1 MKKQIEINVP
11 TDYSAISLRKYIQI
25 ERDLEEY
32 KDDEIALNAF
42 LLYNFCGITPDIATQ
57 IGNTTLT
64 SIVNDLKKL
73 LSKTD
78 YELQRQITIDGV
90 KYGLEPNLSEL
101 PYGAYLDISS
111 FESISLDENWSKIMA
126 ILYRPITKKRGL
138 LYEIQPYKGYEK
150 KDTEKWLDVSMD
162 FHFSVFFYFLGL
174 YQDLVKGILNS
185 TKNQQEMSPNIKS
198 VLERSGA
205 LIQQLHNSQGT
216 IFSNLMK

>member
-1 MKKQIEINVP
+1 MKKKIEIQVP
-11 TDYSAISLRKYIQI
+11 TDYSAIPLRKYIQI
-25 ERDLEEY
+25 QKDLEDY

-42 LLYNFCGITPDIATQ
+42 LLYNFCGITPEIATQ

-111 FESISLDENWSKIMA
+111 FESISLDANWAKIMS
-126 ILYRPITKKRGL
+126 ILYRPITKTRGA
-138 LYEIQPYKGYEK
+138 LYEIKPYKGYTKE
-150 KDTEKWLDVSMD
+150 DTEKWLDVNMD

-174 YQDLVKGILNS
+174 YKDLVNATLNS
-185 TKNQQEMSPNIKS
+185 MKNQEGISPNIKS
-198 VLERSGA
+198 TLEKSGE

-216 IFSNLMK
+216 IFSNLIK

>member
-11 TDYSAISLRKYIQI
+11 TDYSAIPLRKYIQI
-25 ERDLEEY
+25 QKDLEQY

-57 IGNTTLT
+57 IDSNTLK
-64 SIVNDLKKL
+64 SIVNDLKIL

-78 YELQRQITIDGV
+78 YELQRTITIDGV
-90 KYGLEPNLSEL
+90 EYGLEPNLSEL

-111 FESISLDENWSKIMA
+111 FESISLDENWAKVMT
-126 ILYRPITKKRGL
+126 ILFRPITKKRGV
-138 LYEIQPYKGYEK
+138 LYEIQTYKGYEK

-174 YQDLVKGILNS
+174 YKDLVNATLNS
-185 TKNQQEMSPNIKS
+185 MKSHPEISPNIKS
-198 VLERSGA
+198 ILEKSGD
-205 LIQQLHNSQGT
+205 LIQRL
-216 IFSNLMK
+216 SN

>member
-1 MKKQIEINVP
+1 MKKKIEIQVP
-11 TDYSAISLRKYIQI
+11 TDYSAIPLRKYIQI
-25 ERDLEEY
+25 QKDLEDY

-101 PYGAYLDISS
+101 PYGAYLDISA
-111 FESISLDENWSKIMA
+111 FESISLDANWAKIMS
-126 ILYRPITKKRGL
+126 ILYRPITKTRGA
-138 LYEIQPYKGYEK
+138 LYEIQPYKGYTKE
-150 KDTEKWLDVSMD
+150 DTEKWLDVNMD

-174 YQDLVKGILNS
+174 YKDLVNATLNS
-185 TKNQQEMSPNIKS
+185 MKNQEGISPNIKS
-198 VLERSGA
+198 TLEKSGE
-205 LIQQLHNSQGT
+205 LIQQLHNSQGM
-216 IFSNLMK
+216 ISSNLTK

>member
-1 MKKQIEINVP
+1 MKKKIEIQVP
-11 TDYSAISLRKYIQI
+11 TDYSAIPLRKYIQI
-25 ERDLEEY
+25 QKDLEDY

-42 LLYNFCGITPDIATQ
+42 LLYNFCGITPEIATQ

-111 FESISLDENWSKIMA
+111 FESISLDANWAKIMS
-126 ILYRPITKKRGL
+126 ILYRPITKTRGA
-138 LYEIQPYKGYEK
+138 LYEIKPYKGYTKE
-150 KDTEKWLDVSMD
+150 DTEKWLDVNMD

-174 YQDLVKGILNS
+174 YKDLVNATLNS
-185 TKNQQEMSPNIKS
+185 MKNQEGISPNIKS
-198 VLERSGA
+198 ALEKSGE
-205 LIQQLHNSQGT
+205 LIQQLHNSQGM
-216 IFSNLMK
+216 ISSNLTK

>member
-1 MKKQIEINVP
+1 MKKKIEIQVP
-11 TDYSAISLRKYIQI
+11 TDYSAIPLRKYIQI
-25 ERDLEEY
+25 QKDLEDY

-42 LLYNFCGITPDIATQ
+42 LLYNFCGITPEIATQ

-111 FESISLDENWSKIMA
+111 FESISLDANWAKIMS
-126 ILYRPITKKRGL
+126 ILYRPITKTRGA
-138 LYEIQPYKGYEK
+138 LYEIKPYKGYTKE
-150 KDTEKWLDVSMD
+150 DTEKWLDVNMD

-174 YQDLVKGILNS
+174 YKDLVNATLNS
-185 TKNQQEMSPNIKS
+185 MKNQEGISPNIKS
-198 VLERSGA
+198 TLEKSGE
-205 LIQQLHNSQGT
+205 LIQQLHNSQGM
-216 IFSNLMK
+216 ISSNSTK

>member
-1 MKKQIEINVP
+1 MKKQIEIVVP
-11 TDYSAISLRKYIQI
+11 TDYSAIPLRKYIQI
-25 ERDLEEY
+25 QKDLEEY

-42 LLYNFCGITPDIATQ
+42 LLYNFCGITPEIATQ
-57 IGNTTLT
+57 IDSTTLT

-73 LSKTD
+73 LNKTD
-78 YELQRQITIDGV
+78 YELQRTITIDDV
-90 KYGLEPNLSEL
+90 EFGLEPNLSEL

-174 YQDLVKGILNS
+174 YQDLVNATLNS
-185 TKNQQEMSPNIKS
+185 MKNQEGISPNIKS
-198 VLERSGA
+198 ILERSGV
-205 LIQQLHNSQGT
+205 LIQQLHNSQT
-216 IFSNLMK
+216 KI

>member
-1 MKKQIEINVP
+1 MKKKIEIQVP
-11 TDYSAISLRKYIQI
+11 TDYSAIPLRKYIQI
-25 ERDLEEY
+25 QKDLEDY

-42 LLYNFCGITPDIATQ
+42 LLYNFCGITPEIATQ

-101 PYGAYLDISS
+101 PYGAYLDISA
-111 FESISLDENWSKIMA
+111 FESISLDKNWAKIMA
-126 ILYRPITKKRGL
+126 ILYRPITKTKGA
-138 LYEIQPYKGYEK
+138 LYEIKPYKGYTKE
-150 KDTEKWLDVSMD
+150 DTEKWLDVNMD

-174 YQDLVKGILNS
+174 YKDLVNATLNS
-185 TKNQQEMSPNIKS
+185 MKNQEGISPNIKS
-198 VLERSGA
+198 TLEKSGE

-216 IFSNLMK
+216 IFSNLIK

>member
-1 MKKQIEINVP
+1 MKKQIEIVVP
-11 TDYSAISLRKYIQI
+11 TDYSAIPLRKYIQI
-25 ERDLEEY
+25 QKDLEEY

-42 LLYNFCGITPDIATQ
+42 LLYNFCGITPEIATQ
-57 IGNTTLT
+57 IDSTTLT

-73 LSKTD
+73 LNKTD
-78 YELQRQITIDGV
+78 YELQRTITIDDV
-90 KYGLEPNLSEL
+90 EFGLEPNLSEL

-111 FESISLDENWSKIMA
+111 FESISLDENWSKIMS

-174 YQDLVKGILNS
+174 YKDLVNATLNS
-185 TKNQQEMSPNIKS
+185 MKNQEGISPNIKS
-198 VLERSGA
+198 ILEGSGV
-205 LIQQLHNSQGT
+205 LIQQLHNSQT
-216 IFSNLMK
+216 KI